1 MPQTPPPVPMRE
13 RTRRLAQT
21 ELTRVAQDLFLENGY
36 EETTID
42 QIAAAAGMSRRTF
55 FRYFASK
62 DDLVIGKY
70 ELFGQRMADTLRGR
84 PADEPLWHSLRRVFD
99 IALVYFDDSP
109 ERARN
114 EAMEKIVRSSPT
126 LYAGYLEKLSRMQ
139 SLVTEAAIDRMPAS
153 HPDGLTALR
162 ASSIVGAAFA
172 CVMAAQSAWLASAGS
187 RPAAEL
193 LDLAMHEV
201 EALADPT

>member
-1 MPQTPPPVPMRE
+1 MPMRE

-36 EETTID
+36 EDTTID

-70 ELFGQRMADTLRGR
+70 ELFGQRMAETLRDR
-84 PADEPLWHSLRRVFD
+84 PADEPLWRSLRRVFD
-99 IALVYFDDSP
+99 IALIYFDDSP
-109 ERARN
+109 ERERN

-139 SLVTEAAIDRMPAS
+139 SLVTEAALERLPEND
-153 HPDGLTALR
+153 PDDLRTLR
-162 ASSIVGAAFA
+162 ASSIVGAAFS
-172 CVMAAQSAWLASAGS
+172 CVMTAQTAWLASGGS
-187 RPAAEL
+187 RSAAEL

-201 EALADPT
+201 EALRAGEAAPPSR